1 MADTQHSLTNSSPDS
16 SNQAHTHSFDGI
28 TLIPDPT
35 YAYGINLRAGQS
47 FENKTPE
54 PIGFITRGNWGP
66 YGT

>member
-35 YAYGINLRAGQS
+35 YPYGINLRAGQS